1 MANYVKSVNDGK
13 VFTLN
18 TETGLVDL
26 LDLETVKEN
35 DLYKAPT
42 LKDMAAY
49 AEGLL
54 EAIAKASKR
63 KARGTSETAA
73 AKKAAADAIR
83 ETAKGLIVE
92 KALEAG
98 WTAKENENVPNVV
111 KFYDESDKFILYARF
126 GLKSIQFLLKEDR
139 VPKMEPYTLM
149 KYSLP
154 ASVVL
159 EYNAVMEDFTDPE
172 TGTTVKVISE
182 RAEAL
187 IG

>member
-1 MANYVKSVNDGK
+1 MANYVKSAKENK

-42 LKDMAAY
+42 IKDMAAY
-49 AEGLL
+49 AENLL
-54 EAIAKASKR
+54 DAIAKASKR
-63 KARGTSETAA
+63 KARGTSTAA
-73 AKKAAADAIR
+73 AEKRAAADAIR
-83 ETAKGLIVE
+83 ETAKALITE
-92 KALEAG
+92 KALETG
-98 WTAKENENVPNVV
+98 WTTKENENVPNVV
-111 KFYDESDKFILYARF
+111 KFYDAADKFILYARF
-126 GLKSIQFLLKEDR
+126 GLKSVQFLLKEDR
-139 VPKMEPYTLM
+139 VPEKEAYTTM

-159 EYNAVMEDFTDPE
+159 EYNAVMEDYTDPE
-172 TGTTVKVISE
+172 TETTAKVLTE
-182 RAEAL
+182 RAAAL